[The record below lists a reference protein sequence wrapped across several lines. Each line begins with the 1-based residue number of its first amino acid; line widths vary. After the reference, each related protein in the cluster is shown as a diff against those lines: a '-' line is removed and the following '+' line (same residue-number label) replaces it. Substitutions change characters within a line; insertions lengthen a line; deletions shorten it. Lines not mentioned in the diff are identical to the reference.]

1 MHWWHQP
8 LQFQAEADSGEGWWW
23 WRESECRWQI
33 CVKSKCPVLLD
44 HWHYFIKINFQLDF
58 QFFCSFSDEYCS
70 TSVSFILIIIIIFS
84 TVFIALYS
92 EVDGRETLSS
102 GPPPHFYNQYHRP
115 AVHQGPSFP
124 SSWSDQA
131 RMWIC
136 HCVLCP
142 ICPSSQFW
150 WVFVV
155 CSFLECKSF
164 QRNWMPTNVRITSL
178 SPGNKYIHGH
188 GWKRDQWPIYTK
200 GDFHLFSFL
209 LNADFFLIICSFFIY
224 FFNHMIDKPKLVF
237 FFCQISY
244 YKCRKSSL

>member
-1 MHWWHQP
+1 M
-8 LQFQAEADSGEGWWW
+8 
-23 WRESECRWQI
+23 ESECRWQI

-188 GWKRDQWPIYTK
+188 GLEERPMTHIHERW
-200 GDFHLFSFL
+200 LSSVL
-209 LNADFFLIICSFFIY
+209 FFIKCWF
-224 FFNHMIDKPKLVF
+224 FFNHMLIFYLFFQSYDWQAKISYF